1 MIPVF
6 GYSQISDPNY
16 DPKKMMQQNA
26 DKIEEVKSEIKSKG
40 ITEAELN
47 AKLLDKGYNLKQLRP
62 DQIEGMDKVQRK
74 KYKHQIKL
82 RRTRNLKSLRRKTI
96 QRSLIK
102 RRILKKQ
109 SRLIKIKKQS
119 NLMILIFKMSFRIQ
133 LRKLLRLTLTISKRR
148 QRCFQIH

>member
-62 DQIEGMDKVQRK
+62 DQIEGMDKVVEDAIKEIEEEKIQASNKAKEDAKSKIIKEKNDTK
-74 KYKHQIKL
+74 KFDKEE
-82 RRTRNLKSLRRKTI
+82 NLKKAKQADKDKKTVKLDDFDF
-96 QRSLIK
+96 QNEF
-102 RRILKKQ
+102 
-109 SRLIKIKKQS
+109 S
-119 NLMILIFKMSFRIQ
+119 NSPKE
-133 LRKLLRLTLTISKRR
+133 LL
-148 QRCFQIH
+148 